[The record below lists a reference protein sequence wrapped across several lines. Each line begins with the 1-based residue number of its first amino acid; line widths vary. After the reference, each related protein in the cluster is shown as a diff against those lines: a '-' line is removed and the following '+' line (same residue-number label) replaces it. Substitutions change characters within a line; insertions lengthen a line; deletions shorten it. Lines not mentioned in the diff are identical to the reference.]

1 MPRTT
6 SAVKE
11 AFIYLAILKLI
22 PAKSAISSIA
32 IKDNLRTKFGIDISY
47 LTLSRYLSNLRERDE
62 FGVVCD
68 TSSKPFS
75 YRLNPNAE
83 WLPQSQ
89 LSAQECLLYRLVEEN
104 LSHQIPGAFL
114 KNLQPL
120 FSKARETLKDSGART
135 KEQAWLNKV
144 AVVPNQLRLIPP
156 TIKPRVFNEV
166 SQALFEEKW
175 LEVSYH
181 NRNGEKKEKKLVNPL
196 AIVQQGECI
205 YLVVQF
211 ETYSN
216 FRHLAIHR
224 IDDARKT
231 ERLAQRPADF
241 RLKDY
246 LRCQE
251 FNYTGPIV
259 SKVRLAFETRNSVL
273 ALRLGET
280 KLAPNQTIRKADDVW
295 IVTAPQIIDSV
306 LLDRWLLA
314 EQAENVRKTPIVQSA
329 APSA

>member
-144 AVVPNQLRLIPP
+144 AVVPNQLRLISP

-241 RLKDY
+241 HLKDY

-251 FNYTGPIV
+251 FNYTGPVV
-259 SKVRLAFETRNSVL
+259 SMVGLTFETHNPVL
-273 ALRLGET
+273 VQRLNET
-280 KLAPNQTIRKADDVW
+280 KLAINQTIDESNGIWTVN
-295 IVTAPQIIDSV
+295 VPQIIDSE

-314 EQAENVRKTPIVQSA
+314 ERAENVRKDVIGQST

>member
-6 SAVKE
+6 SAIKE

-22 PAKSAISSIA
+22 PVKSAVSSQQIQDSLA
-32 IKDNLRTKFGIDISY
+32 MSGIHVSY
-47 LTLSRYLSNLRERDE
+47 LTLSRYLTNLREHEE

-75 YRLNPNAE
+75 YRLNPNTE

-104 LSHQIPGAFL
+104 LSHQMPRDLL
-114 KNLQPL
+114 KDLEPL
-120 FSKARETLKDSGART
+120 FSKARETLKDTGVRT
-135 KEQAWLNKV
+135 KEQAWLDKV

-156 TIKPRVFNEV
+156 AVLPRVFNEV

-175 LEVSYH
+175 LEVSYR
-181 NRNGEKKEKKLVNPL
+181 NRDGKNKENKLVNPL
-196 AIVQQGECI
+196 GIVQQGECI

-211 ETYSN
+211 ETYTN
-216 FRHLAIHR
+216 IRHLALHR
-224 IDDARKT
+224 IYEARKT

-246 LRCQE
+246 LRSNE
-251 FNYTGPIV
+251 FNYTGEVV
-259 SKVRLAFETRNSVL
+259 SWVSLTFETHDPVL
-273 ALRLGET
+273 MRRLTET
-280 KLAPNQTIRKADDVW
+280 KLAVNQTIREENERW
-295 IVTAPQIIDSV
+295 IVTVPRIIDSV

-314 EQAENVRKTPIVQSA
+314 ERAENVRKEIIDQST
-329 APSA
+329 APSV